1 MISIGV
7 VKKGGLKKM
16 TQNLKNIRIIGCIL
30 LVIGLFLPMISIN
43 ALGMSKGISL
53 YDLVTNIQ
61 SASFLGNIND
71 SINDYISLVYAIFLI
86 YLAAIIISGLA
97 IINNSRK
104 YTFISGILAFAYSII
119 IFLAVQYAKS
129 QLTSAANA
137 NPFAG
142 AIGAAAASMF
152 NIDIGVGAAFVASL
166 VLLGATQIEKMLGA
180 SSQQVSS
187 QQAPSQQT
195 PSQQAPS
202 QQAPSQQAPSQQTPS
217 QQASSQQAPS
227 QQAPSQQSPDIL
239 KGLTSSDFMTF
250 NNYSEIKFIG
260 LNKIAIIGA
269 GIIILS
275 LFLPWASVM
284 GFSSAIISSG
294 RGIWYLILA
303 LAAVAAIFMKNF
315 KAGALVLTVAGG
327 IGLLFNISPLF
338 GYERAFLATG
348 FYLYIIGSI
357 AIIYAGVSRL
367 KEMSLKS

>member
-43 ALGMSKGISL
+43 ALGMSQGISL
-53 YDLVTNIQ
+53 FDLATNIQ
-61 SASFLGNIND
+61 SASFLAN
-71 SINDYISLVYAIFLI
+71 INDYISLVYAIFLI

-119 IFLAVQYAKS
+119 IFLGVQYAKS

-142 AIGAAAASMF
+142 AIGTAVANML

-180 SSQQVSS
+180 SSQQ
-187 QQAPSQQT
+187 APSQQAIWDVASFQDSQSLGAS
-195 PSQQAPS
+195 SQQAPS
-202 QQAPSQQAPSQQTPS
+202 QQAPSQQAP
-217 QQASSQQAPS
+217 
-227 QQAPSQQSPDIL
+227 DIL

-250 NNYSEIKFIG
+250 HNYSEIKFIG
-260 LNKIAIIGA
+260 MNKIAIFGA

-284 GFSSAIISSG
+284 GFSSGSIISSG
-294 RGIWYLILA
+294 TGIWYLILA
-303 LAAVAAIFMKNF
+303 LAAVAAIFMKNL

-338 GYERAFLATG
+338 GYEKAFLAIG

-357 AIIYAGVSRL
+357 AIIYVGVSRL
-367 KEMSLKS
+367 KEMSLRS